1 MQPVVSDST
10 AARWVQLCLALS
22 WRPKG
27 LMPVP
32 DPQVCR
38 MFRNRLDVFPFA
50 RSVCVCVKNIDSFVG
65 LTSQRGVS
73 AFADSKGNMW
83 CSHRARCSYRR
94 DVCVVASRLLCP
106 ADLVRQSTSWASV
119 SEFRCEEHSFPASPT
134 ETRRSLTKLRSHL
147 GVGTG
152 RSS

>member
-1 MQPVVSDST
+1 MG
-10 AARWVQLCLALS
+10 AALS
-22 WRPKG
+22 CPQLAAERPNASARSASLQDVSKQTRC
-27 LMPVP
+27 VP
-32 DPQVCR
+32 LRQVC
-38 MFRNRLDVFPFA
+38 L
-50 RSVCVCVKNIDSFVG
+50 CVCVKNIDSFVG